1 MGGVVTEQICARLAS
16 DCWRN
21 GLHFLARAPDFCF
34 RGPQVDPTFYAT
46 GEPAAF
52 CGADLAG
59 GAALRCE
66 RKSGTL
72 LRTGTDRV
80 ALARLVDLLDR
91 AVSGCRACSR
101 RLAL

>member
-1 MGGVVTEQICARLAS
+1 MGSVVTRQACARMAS
-16 DCWRN
+16 NCWRN

-34 RGPQVDPTFYAT
+34 RRPQGDPTFYTT

-72 LRTGTDRV
+72 LRPGTDRV
-80 ALARLVDLLDR
+80 GLARLVGLLDR
-91 AVSGCRACSR
+91 AVSGRRARSR
-101 RLAL
+101 RL